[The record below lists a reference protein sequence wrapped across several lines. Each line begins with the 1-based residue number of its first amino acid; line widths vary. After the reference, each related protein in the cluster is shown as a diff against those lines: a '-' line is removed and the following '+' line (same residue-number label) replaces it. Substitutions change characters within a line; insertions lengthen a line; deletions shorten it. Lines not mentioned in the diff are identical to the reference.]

1 MAVILMDWSD
11 GVGTFLKL
19 VVIGAISGG
28 ILAAVMKVICRITG
42 NKADILLY
50 NMDYI
55 PILKQWSDKKI
66 TGILFH
72 YGTCIASAVVL
83 YYLAHSIRMGDG
95 YMAIYPCIYCGR
107 RHPLF
112 PQCIDGYAAGT
123 GRFHGM
129 VLLDPWTWN
138 IRNVCGSSDHFMDI
152 KLFPSCEN
160 RINSLKYLEHL

>member
-1 MAVILMDWSD
+1 M
-11 GVGTFLKL
+11 GTFLKL

-83 YYLAHSIRMGDG
+83 YYLGSFHSDG
-95 YMAIYPCIYCGR
+95 RWIYGHISLY
-107 RHPLF
+107 
-112 PQCIDGYAAGT
+112 
-123 GRFHGM
+123 
-129 VLLDPWTWN
+129 LLWAEA
-138 IRNVCGSSDHFMDI
+138 SSISSVH
-152 KLFPSCEN
+152 
-160 RINSLKYLEHL
+160 